1 MNDYKR
7 YFILAHDTARRLA
20 AAQCLIAATGWVV
33 EIKPPTRT
41 LAENAKLHAI
51 LADIAAQVIWMGQK
65 LPREVWKRLC
75 MAAWLRE
82 CGEQPMLIP
91 ALDGNGFDII
101 FEKTS
106 KLSIK
111 QCASLIEWCL
121 AFGAEHSVV
130 WSEVA

>member
-20 AAQCLIAATGWVV
+20 AAQCLIAPDGYVV

-65 LPREVWKRLC
+65 LPLEVWKRLC

-91 ALDGNGFDII
+91 AIDGNGFDVI
-101 FEKTS
+101 FERPPS
-106 KLSIK
+106 SP
-111 QCASLIEWCL
+111 S
-121 AFGAEHSVV
+121 SNPPR
-130 WSEVA
+130 

>member
-20 AAQCLIAATGWVV
+20 AAQCQLAPAGWVV